1 MKRNLLLKKQM
12 GERIRK
18 IRNELKMTK
27 DALGKKM
34 GLTGQFL
41 GVVESGKSTLTY
53 EKLKILCDISG
64 YTSDYILFGKDSNL
78 VTDTKENLKKYTDE
92 EIEAAC
98 EMLKN
103 ISIFIK
109 TKDEDTDDSKS
120 QISQIG

>member
-27 DALGKKM
+27 DALGKEM

-109 TKDEDTDDSKS
+109 TKDEDTDDSNS

>member
-27 DALGKKM
+27 DALGKEM

-109 TKDEDTDDSKS
+109 TKDEDTDDSN
-120 QISQIG
+120 SQIG